1 MKSGS
6 HLVFVTPGFAR
17 DEQDSTCTPYLQAYF
32 LALKAARPDLRISIV
47 AMQYP
52 YIRGKY
58 QWHGL
63 DVVAIGGKNR
73 RWWKPVVWKRTRR
86 AIARLHREQPVEL
99 VHSFWLTEATHVAAK
114 ACKNLGIKHV
124 ASCMGQDVLPTNAYL
139 KKLPFGRMH
148 LIALSA
154 FNAGLMKKNVGR
166 EADAVIPFGL
176 ADTDIDKNASH
187 NRPIDLLAVGSL
199 IPVKRYDRFLR
210 VVKMASEVRPGLR
223 AMLIGDGEARK
234 DLERHAAELGLEGI
248 LEFAGQMSR
257 DKVLEMM
264 SSAKVFVHTSDM
276 EGTGLVLVEAL
287 GRGMHV
293 VTAPVGVGGE
303 LMDGVAAD
311 KCAVSM
317 ATFTLYEEAVA
328 FLDQPVDWQP
338 RLPYPMAKCV
348 ADHLVVYAL

>member
-17 DEQDSTCTPYLQAYF
+17 DEQDSTCTPYLQSFF
-32 LALKAARPDLRISIV
+32 LALKAARPDLRLTII

-52 YIRGKY
+52 YFRGKY
-58 QWHGL
+58 KWHGL
-63 DVVAIGGKNR
+63 DVIAVGGKNR
-73 RWWKPVVWKRTRR
+73 RLRKPMVWRRTRR
-86 AIARLHREQPVEL
+86 AIVKLHRRQPIDV
-99 VHSFWLTEATHVAAK
+99 VHSFWLTEATNVAAK
-114 ACKNLGIKHV
+114 ACKRLGIKHV

-154 FNAGLMKKNVGR
+154 FNAGLMKQHVGR

-176 ADTDIDKNASH
+176 ADGDVDYNASS

-199 IPVKRYDRFLR
+199 VPVKRYDRFLR
-210 VVKMASEVRPGLR
+210 VVKMASEVYPGLR
-223 AMLIGDGEARK
+223 AMLIGDGEGRK
-234 DLERHAAELGLEGI
+234 QLERQAAEFGLEGI

-257 DKVLEMM
+257 DKVLKMM
-264 SSAKVFVHTSDM
+264 SSSKVFVHTSDM

-293 VTAPVGVGGE
+293 VTSPVGVGGE
-303 LMDGVAAD
+303 LMEGPAAD

-317 ATFTLYEEAVA
+317 ATFTLHEAAVA
-328 FLDQPVDWQP
+328 FLNQPVDWQP
-338 RLPYPMAKCV
+338 RLPYPMDRCV
-348 ADHLVVYAL
+348 AEHLVVYAR